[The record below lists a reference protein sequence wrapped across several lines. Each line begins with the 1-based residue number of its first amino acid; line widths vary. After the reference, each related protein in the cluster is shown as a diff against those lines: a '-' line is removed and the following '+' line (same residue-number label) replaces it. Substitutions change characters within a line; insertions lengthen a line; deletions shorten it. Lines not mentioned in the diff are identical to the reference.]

1 MNWSIRRLG
10 DVVIVVG
17 AIALSPVGASAQ
29 PPGRDL
35 SEIVDTA
42 NRGRGAGPAG
52 KTPKESA
59 PIDLTG
65 YWVSIVSEDWRF
77 RMMTPPKGDHPDF
90 LLTPAGTK
98 LADSWDAAKDEA
110 EKDHC
115 KAYGAPNIMRVP
127 GRFHITWADDRT
139 LKIETDAG
147 QQTRLLRFSPA
158 QGPGVAPVATSVAS
172 SSASSPAGSASR
184 QGTSAAQWER
194 KSLRVDTS
202 NLLPGY
208 LQYNGVPFS
217 SGVKMVEYFDV
228 ITEPGGE
235 IWLIDDA
242 VITDPMYLARSI
254 KRSTHLRKQ
263 ADAKGW
269 DPQPCL
275 VR

>member
-1 MNWSIRRLG
+1 MNWNIRRVG
-10 DVVIVVG
+10 DVVIVAG
-17 AIALSPVGASAQ
+17 AIALSSATMFAQ
-29 PPGRDL
+29 LRGRDL
-35 SEIVDTA
+35 TDLDAA
-42 NRGRGAGPAG
+42 NAGRGRGAAVG
-52 KTPKESA
+52 KTPKEAA

-77 RMMTPPKGDHPDF
+77 RMLTPAKGDHPDF

-98 LADSWDAAKDEA
+98 LADAWDAAKDEA

-147 QQTRLLRFSPA
+147 MQTRLLKFA
-158 QGPGVAPVATSVAS
+158 AAPGAPVALSFA
-172 SSASSPAGSASR
+172 PAPPSR
-184 QGTSAAQWER
+184 QGASTAQWER
-194 KSLRVDTS
+194 KSLRVETS

-217 SGVKMVEYFDV
+217 GNLKMVEYFDV
-228 ITEPGGE
+228 ISEPGVE
-235 IWLIDDA
+235 VWLIDEG
-242 VITDPMYLARSI
+242 VLTDPAYLVRSH

-263 ADAKGW
+263 ADNKGW
-269 DPQPCL
+269 DPSPCV

>member
-1 MNWSIRRLG
+1 VNRQVNRNIWRFGGLAIWGSVLLG
-10 DVVIVVG
+10 AVV
-17 AIALSPVGASAQ
+17 SAQ

-35 SEIVDTA
+35 SGIVDTA

-59 PIDLTG
+59 PIDLSG

-77 RMMTPPKGDHPDF
+77 RMVTPPKGDHPDF

-98 LADSWDAAKDEA
+98 LADSWDPAKDEA
-110 EKDHC
+110 EKDRC

-147 QQTRLLRFSPA
+147 QQTRLLRFA
-158 QGPGVAPVATSVAS
+158 GAPGALVATA
-172 SSASSPAGSASR
+172 AAPAAAQSR

-217 SGVKMVEYFDV
+217 SNLKMVEYFDV

-235 IWLIDDA
+235 VWLIDDA
-242 VITDPMYLARSI
+242 VLTDPAYLVRSH

-269 DPQPCL
+269 DPEPCL

>member
-1 MNWSIRRLG
+1 VNRNIWRFGALVIAGSLALG
-10 DVVIVVG
+10 VSV
-17 AIALSPVGASAQ
+17 SAQ
-29 PPGRDL
+29 LRGRDL
-35 SEIVDTA
+35 TDLDAA
-42 NRGRGAGPAG
+42 NAGRGRGAPAG

-77 RMMTPPKGDHPDF
+77 RMLTPPKGDHPDF
-90 LLTPAGTK
+90 LLTPAAAK
-98 LADSWDAAKDEA
+98 LADAWDPAKDEA

-115 KAYGAPNIMRVP
+115 KAYGAANIMRVP

-147 QQTRLLRFSPA
+147 MQTRLLKF
-158 QGPGVAPVATSVAS
+158 APVTG
-172 SSASSPAGSASR
+172 PAAPPSR
-184 QGTSAAQWER
+184 QGTSVAQWER
-194 KSLRVDTS
+194 RALRVETS

-208 LQYNGVPFS
+208 LQYNGVPHS
-217 SGVKMVEYFDV
+217 ANLKLLEYFDV

-235 IWLIDDA
+235 LWLIDDA
-242 VITDPMYLARSI
+242 VLTDPANLVRSH

-263 ADAKGW
+263 KDGTGW
-269 DPQPCL
+269 DPSPCL

>member
-1 MNWSIRRLG
+1 MNLRDL
-10 DVVIVVG
+10 VIVIG
-17 AIALSPVGASAQ
+17 GLALSSAALSAQ
-29 PPGRDL
+29 FGPPP
-35 SEIVDTA
+35 S
-42 NRGRGAGPAG
+42 GP
-52 KTPKESA
+52 PKPPKVAA

-77 RMMTPPKGDHPDF
+77 RMVVPPKGDYPDF
-90 LLTPAGTK
+90 TLT
-98 LADSWDAAKDEA
+98 ADGKKIADAWDPTKDEA

-127 GRFHITWADDRT
+127 GRFHITWADDYT

-147 QQTRLLRFSPA
+147 TQTRLLRFSA
-158 QGPGVAPVATSVAS
+158 PGKPV
-172 SSASSPAGSASR
+172 PAGAPSR

-194 KSLRVDTS
+194 MSLRVDTS

-217 SGVKMVEYFDV
+217 GNLKMVEYFDV
-228 ITEPGGE
+228 IKEPGGE
-235 IWLIDDA
+235 VWLIDDA
-242 VITDPMYLARSI
+242 ILTDPMYLARSH

-263 ADAKGW
+263 ADASGW

-275 VR
+275 LK

>member
-1 MNWSIRRLG
+1 VNRNIWGFGALVISGSLALG
-10 DVVIVVG
+10 VSV
-17 AIALSPVGASAQ
+17 SAQ
-29 PPGRDL
+29 LRGRDL
-35 SEIVDTA
+35 TDLDAA
-42 NRGRGAGPAG
+42 NAGRGRGAPAG

-77 RMMTPPKGDHPDF
+77 RMLTPPKGDHPDF
-90 LLTPAGTK
+90 LLTPAAAK
-98 LADSWDAAKDEA
+98 LADAWDPAKDEA

-115 KAYGAPNIMRVP
+115 KAYGAANIMRVP

-147 QQTRLLRFSPA
+147 MQTRLLKF
-158 QGPGVAPVATSVAS
+158 APVAG
-172 SSASSPAGSASR
+172 PAAPPSR
-184 QGTSAAQWER
+184 QGNSVAQWER
-194 KSLRVDTS
+194 KALRVETS

-208 LQYNGVPFS
+208 LQSNGVPHS
-217 SGVKMVEYFDV
+217 ANLKMLEYFDV

-235 IWLIDDA
+235 LWLIDDA
-242 VITDPMYLARSI
+242 VLTDPANLARSH

-263 ADAKGW
+263 ADNKGW

-275 VR
+275 VK

>member
-1 MNWSIRRLG
+1 VNRILRFGGLG
-10 DVVIVVG
+10 G
-17 AIALSPVGASAQ
+17 LAILLTAVSAFAQ
-29 PPGRDL
+29 LQGRDL
-35 SEIVDTA
+35 TALDPA
-42 NRGRGAGPAG
+42 NRGRGGAPVG
-52 KTPKESA
+52 KAPKEAA

-77 RMMTPPKGDHPDF
+77 RMLTPPKGDHPDF

-147 QQTRLLRFSPA
+147 MQTRLLRFTGNVPA
-158 QGPGVAPVATSVAS
+158 GGRGAPPVATTVAPV
-172 SSASSPAGSASR
+172 PAGPPSR
-184 QGTSAAQWER
+184 QGTSIAQWER
-194 KSLRVDTS
+194 KALRVQTS

-208 LQYNGVPFS
+208 LQSNGVPH
-217 SGVKMVEYFDV
+217 GANATMVEYFDV
-228 ITEPGGE
+228 ISEPGGE

-242 VITDPMYLARSI
+242 IITDPANLVRSV

-263 ADAKGW
+263 ADGTGW
-269 DPQPCL
+269 DPSPCL

>member
-1 MNWSIRRLG
+1 MTRTITF
-10 DVVIVVG
+10 V
-17 AIALSPVGASAQ
+17 ALALVLTSAGLSAQ
-29 PPGRDL
+29 LRGRDL
-35 SEIVDTA
+35 TDLDAA
-42 NRGRGAGPAG
+42 NAGRGRGAPVG

-77 RMMTPPKGDHPDF
+77 RMLAPPKGDHPDF
-90 LLTPAGTK
+90 LLTPEATK
-98 LADSWDAAKDEA
+98 IADAWDPAKDEA
-110 EKDHC
+110 AKDHC

-147 QQTRLLRFSPA
+147 MQTRLLKF
-158 QGPGVAPVATSVAS
+158 
-172 SSASSPAGSASR
+172 SASGPATVAGPPSR
-184 QGTSAAQWER
+184 QGNSTAQWDR
-194 KSLRVDTS
+194 KSLRVETS

-208 LQYNGVPFS
+208 LQYNGVPFD
-217 SGVKMVEYFDV
+217 GNLKMVEYFDV

-242 VITDPMYLARSI
+242 VLTDPGILVRSH
-254 KRSTHLRKQ
+254 KRSTHLRRQ
-263 ADAKGW
+263 ADNKGW
-269 DPQPCL
+269 DPEPCW

>member
-1 MNWSIRRLG
+1 MNRNIWRFGALVIAGSLALG
-10 DVVIVVG
+10 VSV
-17 AIALSPVGASAQ
+17 SAQ
-29 PPGRDL
+29 LRGRDL
-35 SEIVDTA
+35 TDLDAA
-42 NRGRGAGPAG
+42 NAGRGRGAPAG

-77 RMMTPPKGDHPDF
+77 RMLTPPKGDHPDF
-90 LLTPAGTK
+90 LLTPAAAK
-98 LADSWDAAKDEA
+98 LADAWDPAKDEA

-115 KAYGAPNIMRVP
+115 KAYGAANIMRVP

-147 QQTRLLRFSPA
+147 MQTRLLKF
-158 QGPGVAPVATSVAS
+158 APVTG
-172 SSASSPAGSASR
+172 PAAPPSR
-184 QGTSAAQWER
+184 QGTSVAQWER
-194 KSLRVDTS
+194 RALRVETS

-208 LQYNGVPFS
+208 LQYNGVPHS
-217 SGVKMVEYFDV
+217 ANLKLLEYFDV

-235 IWLIDDA
+235 LWLIDDA
-242 VITDPMYLARSI
+242 VLTDPANLVRSH

-263 ADAKGW
+263 KDGTGW
-269 DPQPCL
+269 DPSPCL

>member
-1 MNWSIRRLG
+1 VNRVWRFGGFGVL
-10 DVVIVVG
+10 
-17 AIALSPVGASAQ
+17 AIALSAVTASAQ
-29 PPGRDL
+29 LRGRDVTDL
-35 SEIVDTA
+35 DPA
-42 NRGRGAGPAG
+42 NRGRGGAPAG
-52 KTPKESA
+52 KTPKEAA

-77 RMMTPPKGDHPDF
+77 RMLTPPKGDHPDF
-90 LLTPAGTK
+90 LLTPPGTK
-98 LADSWDAAKDEA
+98 LADSWDPAKDES

-127 GRFHITWADDRT
+127 GRFRISWADDRT

-147 QQTRLLRFSPA
+147 MQTRLFRFVPAVATAVAMSPA
-158 QGPGVAPVATSVAS
+158 PVGPP
-172 SSASSPAGSASR
+172 SR
-184 QGTSAAQWER
+184 QGTSTAQWER
-194 KSLRVDTS
+194 KALRAQTS

-217 SGVKMVEYFDV
+217 ANTSLVEYFDV

-235 IWLIDDA
+235 MWLINDA
-242 VITDPMYLARSI
+242 IITDPAYLVRSV

-263 ADAKGW
+263 ADDKGW
-269 DPQPCL
+269 DPQPCI

>member
-1 MNWSIRRLG
+1 ML
-10 DVVIVVG
+10 
-17 AIALSPVGASAQ
+17 
-29 PPGRDL
+29 
-35 SEIVDTA
+35 
-42 NRGRGAGPAG
+42 
-52 KTPKESA
+52 
-59 PIDLTG
+59 
-65 YWVSIVSEDWRF
+65 
-77 RMMTPPKGDHPDF
+77 TPPKGDHSDF
-90 LLTPAGTK
+90 LLTPEGTK

-110 EKDHC
+110 LKDHC

-147 QQTRLLRFSPA
+147 QQTRLLRFPA
-158 QGPGVAPVATSVAS
+158 APGAPVATA
-172 SSASSPAGSASR
+172 AGPAAPASR
-184 QGTSAAQWER
+184 QGTSTAQWER
-194 KSLRVDTS
+194 KALRVQTS
-202 NLLPGY
+202 NLTPGY
-208 LQYNGVPFS
+208 LQYNGVPYS
-217 SGVKMVEYFDV
+217 AGTTMLEYFDV

-242 VITDPMYLARSI
+242 IITDPTYLVRSV

>member
-1 MNWSIRRLG
+1 MNRHIWRFG
-10 DVVIVVG
+10 DLAIVIS
-17 AIALSPVGASAQ
+17 AIVLSSVTLRAQ
-29 PPGRDL
+29 LRGRDL
-35 SEIVDTA
+35 TDLDAA
-42 NRGRGAGPAG
+42 NAGRGRGAAVG

-77 RMMTPPKGDHPDF
+77 RMLTPPKGDHPDF

-98 LADSWDAAKDEA
+98 LADAWDVAKDEA

-139 LKIETDAG
+139 LKIEADAG
-147 QQTRLLRFSPA
+147 MQTRFLRFAPA
-158 QGPGVAPVATSVAS
+158 AAPGAPVATSVA
-172 SSASSPAGSASR
+172 ATPAGPPSR
-184 QGTSAAQWER
+184 QGTSTAQWER
-194 KSLRVDTS
+194 KSLHVDTS

-217 SGVKMVEYFDV
+217 SSLKMVEYFDV
-228 ITEPGGE
+228 ISEPGGE
-235 IWLIDDA
+235 VWLIDDA
-242 VITDPMYLARSI
+242 VLTDPVYLVRSH

-263 ADAKGW
+263 ADNKGW
-269 DPQPCL
+269 DPQPCY